1 MSQAAL
7 RVVSKEQNSDR
18 KRALDAALSQI
29 ERAFGKGSIMRLGAR
44 QAQDGGIE
52 VISTGSL
59 GLDLA
64 LGIGGALLVNAITD
78 MVIVISGASVLVAFA
93 VAAGVGVFF
102 GFYPARKA
110 AALDPI
116 EALRYQ

>member
-1 MSQAAL
+1 MPNLLANPVLEAL
-7 RVVSKEQNSDR
+7 RQPGEHAHLTQLRQDFHRWPEMGFEENRTADR
-18 KRALDAALSQI
+18 IAM
-29 ERAFGKGSIMRLGAR
+29 E
-44 QAQDGGIE
+44 
-52 VISTGSL
+52 L
-59 GLDLA
+59 GL
-64 LGIGGALLVNAITD
+64 LGIGGALLINALTD
-78 MVIVISGASVLVAFA
+78 MVIVISGASVLVAFT